1 MDKISDTHWRPMRAD
16 DLPAVAAI
24 SATVHGDYVETQATY
39 AERLALYPA
48 GCLVLER
55 GGLERGDQ
63 VAGFL
68 VSHPWHA
75 GQSPAL
81 NERLGAIPHENADY
95 YLHDIALLPQTRG
108 SGAGKAALAFVIAH
122 ARARGFERV
131 SLVAV
136 NGADRFWSAQGFDHV
151 ETADASPY
159 GPGSFAMQLKL

>member
-1 MDKISDTHWRPMRAD
+1 MDKMSDTQWRPMRAD

-24 SATVHGDYVETQATY
+24 SATVHGDYVETQPTY

-48 GCLVLER
+48 GCLVLEQDV
-55 GGLERGDQ
+55 LERDNQ

-108 SGAGKAALAFVIAH
+108 SRAGKAALTFVIAH

>member
-1 MDKISDTHWRPMRAD
+1 MIDTQWRPMRPD
-16 DLPAVAAI
+16 DLAVVTDI
-24 SATVHGDYVETQATY
+24 SATVHGVYAETRDTY

-48 GCLVLER
+48 GCLVLAQ
-55 GGLERGDQ
+55 GTAP
-63 VAGFL
+63 AGFL

-81 NERLGAIPHENADY
+81 NQQLGAIPHENVDY
-95 YLHDIALLPQTRG
+95 YLHDIALLPDTRG

-122 ARARGFERV
+122 ARAHGFERV

-151 ETADASPY
+151 EPAEISPY
-159 GPGSFAMQLKL
+159 GPGTFAMQLKL